1 MKEPKDEDG
10 KNITQKLMQMMD
22 YDGVPPG
29 YNIELVGFQL
39 DKAKAVFE
47 GCQVRLHHKEGNHQ
61 YQQGLEDCSG
71 QLFLLKF
78 ATTPPRPL
86 LPGNTKLGSQPV
98 APKKRR
104 DMRSNRRKECM
115 LRSQV

>member
-10 KNITQKLMQMMD
+10 KDITQRLMQMMD

-29 YNIELVGFQL
+29 YDIELVGFQL
-39 DKAKAVFE
+39 DKEKTVFE
-47 GCQVRLHHKEGNHQ
+47 GCQVRLHHKDGNDRC
-61 YQQGLEDCSG
+61 QQDFEDCSG

-78 ATTPPRPL
+78 STTPPRPV
-86 LPGNTKLGSQPV
+86 LPGSQPI